1 MTKKES
7 ESRFASLQSGLLWA
21 VGYLALAV
29 SVVLAM
35 RFAYASADT
44 LADALIRSTAAG
56 VAAVVGCHGPAWILR
71 SMRVKAGAQ
80 RGLPDRIF

>member
-1 MTKKES
+1 MTKRDN
-7 ESRFASLQSGLLWA
+7 ESRAGPLQRGLLWV

-44 LADALIRSTAAG
+44 LADASIRAAAAG
-56 VAAVVGCHGPAWILR
+56 VAAVVGCHGPAWI
-71 SMRVKAGAQ
+71 
-80 RGLPDRIF
+80 